1 MKKADFIVIAIVL
14 AVVGVLAFF
23 LYYVNGDSGKYVQ
36 IESNGEVIETLSI
49 DEDFEKK
56 YNLDGN
62 TNTVH
67 IENGEVTVTQADC
80 KDKICVN
87 HMPIHRTGESIV
99 CLPHKFVV
107 TVLDDG
113 EDAEI
118 DAVA

>member
-1 MKKADFIVIAIVL
+1 MKKADFTVIAVVL

-36 IESNGEVIETLSI
+36 IESNGQIVETLSL
-49 DEDFEKK
+49 DEDFEKQ
-56 YNLDGN
+56 YSFDGG

-67 IENGEVTVTQADC
+67 IENGKVTVTQADC
-80 KDKICVN
+80 PDKICVN
-87 HMPIHRTGESIV
+87 HMPVHRTGESIV
-99 CLPHKFVV
+99 CLPNKFVV
-107 TVLDDG
+107 TVVDDG